1 MTDLPPP
8 PPPTSRAEQT
18 TIVELPYH
26 RLFRAQPTY
35 RWWRP
40 LVALVMAA
48 VFFLGVQVVLAIVLV
63 VVLFAN
69 GTISVGHIPTQTEL
83 LAELSPDLTNPWTL
97 VFGLGAILLVLPL
110 IPLALRIAGIRPSG
124 YRVNILH
131 SVTFRLRWRWLGVT
145 AAISAVV
152 WIVSLAVQVLV
163 GVASGQP
170 LLPFSTPI
178 GPYLVGALIV
188 VLLVPLQAATEEYL
202 FRGVLQQVI
211 GAWARWAPV
220 GIVISATLF
229 ALSHSYDIWGQLQVG
244 ILGVSFAIAA
254 IRTGGL
260 ESGIAYH
267 SVHNIGTFLITGTG
281 MFGPTNS
288 AGAVGTPMDVIPPL
302 ITAAVW
308 LTAIEF
314 AARRMHP
321 QRISRI
327 AVTRLVPDPP
337 TQPGMPATLGG

>member
-1 MTDLPPP
+1 MTDVTPPLLPH
-8 PPPTSRAEQT
+8 EDEHT

-48 VFFLGVQVVLAIVLV
+48 VFFLGVQVVLAVVLV

-69 GTISVGHIPTQTEL
+69 GTISVDHIPDQAEL
-83 LAELSPDLTNPWTL
+83 LAELSPDLSNPWTL

-152 WIVSLAVQVLV
+152 WIVSLVVQVVV

-178 GPYLVGALIV
+178 GTYLIGALIV

-202 FRGVLQQVI
+202 FRGVLQQVV
-211 GAWARWAPV
+211 GAWVRWAPV

-229 ALSHSYDIWGQLQVG
+229 ALSHSYDLWGQLQVG

-260 ESGIAYH
+260 ESAIAYH

-281 MFGPTNS
+281 MFGPTNA
-288 AGAVGTPMDVIPPL
+288 AGATGGPQDVIPPL

-327 AVTRLVPDPP
+327 AITRVVAEPP
-337 TQPGMPATLGG
+337 PVAGMPPAIPG